1 MSGLAEALITG
12 SNWQSRAVRSLSLIP
27 LWAGAMMIRYG
38 FVRLIIDTPLENKG
52 VQMGEELSTFMVP
65 FASLIFETAWLPK
78 D

>member
-1 MSGLAEALITG
+1 
-12 SNWQSRAVRSLSLIP
+12 
-27 LWAGAMMIRYG
+27 MMIRYG